1 MRAAL
6 LRARDAAK
14 FVKSANANYR
24 RRTSSIS
31 SCSLEVYS
39 PFPTTTTPPPPVSQ
53 PTLSEQQSASSPLS
67 QTPIQIDQPTATSS
81 SISASTPKPPLPTT
95 TRHSSGSDLS
105 IQQLNSTEN
114 DNNNINNNSTSKN
127 AVSSSPSLVAQA
139 NTTVTLTPSPS
150 SATDTSASRINTPNA
165 TAQTTLLGLDDVS
178 NQDHVIVKDAE
189 EVTGVPD
196 ATQTSISVG
205 DGDKTTKEVEE
216 RSASEARS
224 TQVERERVILNL
236 VDTPSLDLSSG
247 RAFEE
252 SISPLLGFVEEKFVE
267 SLKDVGATFSYIF
280 FLSYGVSD
288 WLIIGREGAKWRSS
302 CSSVR
307 PSMATIYFHWF
318 IGIYH

>member
-224 TQVERERVILNL
+224 TQMERERVLLNL
-236 VDTPSLDLSSG
+236 VDTPTLDLSSG

-267 SLKDVGATFSYIF
+267 SLKDVGVTFLIF